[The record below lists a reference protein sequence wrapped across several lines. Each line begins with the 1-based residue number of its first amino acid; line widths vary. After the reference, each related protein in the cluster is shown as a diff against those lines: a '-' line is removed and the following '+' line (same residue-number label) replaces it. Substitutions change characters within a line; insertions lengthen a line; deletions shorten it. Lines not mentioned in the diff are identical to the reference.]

1 MNDDK
6 IKAREFV
13 SRVRDLAL
21 EYDLPFFIV
30 TDGASATSNNGCE
43 AVRVARDNHI
53 KYELS
58 IGADPYEDWSKDKK
72 IEESDSNSRSDKSA
86 CSNEEN

>member
-1 MNDDK
+1 MDNNK
-6 IKAREFV
+6 EKAREFV
-13 SRVRDLAL
+13 SKVRELAA

-58 IGADPYEDWSKDKK
+58 KGYDPYEDWSKDK
-72 IEESDSNSRSDKSA
+72 
-86 CSNEEN
+86 NEEENQE